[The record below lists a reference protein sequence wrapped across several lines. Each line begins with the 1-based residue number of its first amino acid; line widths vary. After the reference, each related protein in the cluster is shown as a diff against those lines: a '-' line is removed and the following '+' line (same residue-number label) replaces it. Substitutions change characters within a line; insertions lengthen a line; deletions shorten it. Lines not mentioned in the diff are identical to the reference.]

1 MSDTSA
7 NGAEQRPAFV
17 NASECLAWLE
27 KVPATD
33 NVHLQAMLLRQV
45 NLLNHFVLTADAR
58 LDILENLRLK
68 LHEVQEE
75 FGRKFAGK
83 PLPLTVPEQAAFDSC
98 RALWHALATGYMRCA
113 EACFAGDAGMKPK
126 AALVL
131 QRALAAMV
139 AGQYE
144 THRAGLTPTPEYWRT
159 LHQLYAAAEQ
169 LNVTAQEV
177 FDTARLGK
185 QPGSVVATYS
195 EALLLAAAGLHEHS
209 QRRIVWAARWTRR
222 WAGKVRVLASP
233 PTLSTQA
240 FPLCVDLGSDKPA
253 GYVPLDVPGARW
265 LETAELRRSLKKR
278 LLMLDK
284 GELPANLNLG
294 DDCTQPACEQ
304 LLKHLYQ
311 RWCKGG
317 AIRGFER
324 RPASGQCRFVAG
336 IDAIHYYLSGSKPF
350 KTPGSPTTDMLR
362 REREEIATFGRV
374 ATHHDENFSEQH
386 GYAVEEWQ
394 MLENWHMVDAS
405 ATGLRLERRA
415 GGALRVGHG
424 QLIAACPGDAQS
436 FLLGCVRWALIGD
449 GLQVGV
455 YLFPGQ
461 PLPVALRGSGPAAAG
476 EKYRQAFML
485 PAVTAIRQE
494 ASVVMSVGTFK
505 LDKTIEIHTDQP
517 RRLRLKRLL
526 ERGADYERA
535 TYEPA

>member
-1 MSDTSA
+1 MNDAADT
-7 NGAEQRPAFV
+7 QRPAFV
-17 NASECLAWLE
+17 DAGECLAWIE
-27 KVPATD
+27 KNPATD
-33 NVHLQAMLLRQV
+33 NVHLQAMLLRQL
-45 NLLNHFVLTADAR
+45 NLLNHYALDAGAR
-58 LDILENLRLK
+58 LDILETLRPT

-113 EACFAGDAGMKPK
+113 EACFAGDATMKPK

-144 THRAGLTPTPEYWRT
+144 THRSGLTPSADYWRT

-169 LNVTAQEV
+169 LNVTTQEV
-177 FDTARLGK
+177 FDATRLGK
-185 QPGSVVATYS
+185 ISGSVNAAYA

-209 QRRIVWAARWTRR
+209 QRRIAWAARWTKR
-222 WAGKVRVLASP
+222 WSGKVRILSSP

-240 FPLCVDLGSDKPA
+240 FPLCVDLASDKPA
-253 GYVPLDVPGARW
+253 GYMPLDVPGARW

-324 RPASGQCRFVAG
+324 RPAGGPCRFVAG
-336 IDAIHYYLSGSKPF
+336 FEGIHYYLSGSKPF
-350 KTPGSPTTDMLR
+350 KVPGTPTTEMLR

-394 MLENWHMVDAS
+394 LLENWHMVDAS
-405 ATGLRLERRA
+405 ATGLRIGRK
-415 GGALRVGHG
+415 GGGGKLRIGHG
-424 QLIAACPGDAQS
+424 QLVAACPGDAQA
-436 FLLGCVRWALIGD
+436 FLLGCVRWALAGD
-449 GLQVGV
+449 GIEAGV
-455 YLFPGQ
+455 FLFPGQ
-461 PLPVALRGSGPAAAG
+461 PVPIALRGAGPAAAG
-476 EKYRQAFML
+476 EKFRQAFML
-485 PAVTAIRQE
+485 PAVAAIRQE
-494 ASVVMSVGTFK
+494 ASVVIPVGTYK
-505 LDKTIEIHTDQP
+505 LGKTVEIYLDNQS
-517 RRLRLKRLL
+517 RRLRLTRLI
-526 ERGADYERA
+526 ERGSDYERA
-535 TYEPA
+535 IYEPA